1 MTEKEQLTQTWQREH
16 VTTMRVLK
24 AYPTD
29 KAEMKP
35 HEKSRSAK
43 DLAWTFASEYAAL
56 KMALDKGQI
65 DFMSL
70 PKPPA
75 EFSDIVTSCD
85 KIQSEFMNSIAN
97 VSEADLQK
105 DIAFPSGPNQMGKL
119 RLMDLCW
126 MFLMDHIHHR
136 GQFSVYIRLADGKVP
151 SIYGPT
157 ADEPWM

>member
-1 MTEKEQLTQTWQREH
+1 MTEKDQLIQTWQREH
-16 VTTMRVLK
+16 TTTTRVLN
-24 AYPTD
+24 AYPID
-29 KAEMKP
+29 KAELKP

-43 DLAWTFASEYAAL
+43 ELAWTFVSEYAAL
-56 KMALDKGQI
+56 KMAVDNGQI

-70 PKPPA
+70 PKSPDT
-75 EFSDIVTSCD
+75 FSEILTSYNN
-85 KIQSEFMNSIAN
+85 IQSEFMNSISN

-105 DIAFPSGPNQMGKL
+105 DIPFPVAPNQMGNL

-136 GQFSVYIRLADGKVP
+136 GQFSVYIRLAGGKVP